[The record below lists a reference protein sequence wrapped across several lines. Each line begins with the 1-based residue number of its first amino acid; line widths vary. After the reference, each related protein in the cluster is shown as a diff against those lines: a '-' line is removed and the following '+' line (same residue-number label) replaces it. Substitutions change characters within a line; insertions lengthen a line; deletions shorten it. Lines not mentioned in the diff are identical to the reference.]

1 MNKQRRADL
10 LLVMTTFFWGASY
23 YLTDICLADLPPMT
37 LNAFRF
43 IVAFLVLGLIFW
55 KHVVHINR
63 TTLRYSL
70 IVGLALAGTYVAYN
84 YGITRTS
91 LSNAAFICAL
101 QVIFAPLLGFLFFR
115 QRPGWKLGVAL
126 VVCTVG
132 MALLTLRQ
140 EVTFTVSSSIEYLSA
155 APGTGKLTAVGT
167 VEKTGGHMGFS
178 RTDIRDESGRLI
190 AALRTVMY
198 LTGRP
203 LEL

>member
-1 MNKQRRADL
+1 MSPSVQAIRRFLEAHD
-10 LLVMTTFFWGASY
+10 
-23 YLTDICLADLPPMT
+23 
-37 LNAFRF
+37 RF
-43 IVAFLVLGLIFW
+43 AA
-55 KHVVHINR
+55 HN
-63 TTLRYSL
+63 
-70 IVGLALAGTYVAYN
+70 
-84 YGITRTS
+84 GITVEDADYDYGKVS
-91 LSNAAFICAL
+91 LAFEDHVKNSLDMLHGGALFTMADVAA
-101 QVIFAPLLGFLFFR
+101 
-115 QRPGWKLGVAL
+115 
-126 VVCTVG
+126 G

-178 RTDIRDESGRLI
+178 RTDIRDEGGKLI